1 MVYIINLLLKIYLE
15 KIIINK
21 HYIIGII
28 SINLSKIIEF
38 KLYISLLL
46 YLL

>member
-21 HYIIGII
+21 HYLLELFQYMLDIPDNF
-28 SINLSKIIEF
+28 NL
-38 KLYISLLL
+38 
-46 YLL
+46 